1 MKNLTKVLIF
11 ICCFAIAFTAIGGSV
26 AAYVDDSEHNIVETP
41 TNKPLPED
49 VRVVWYRLNNL
60 INVEKETDKLTMN
73 FKVNSNTYKLYLVF
87 PKEGGFRLFSD
98 DAGYFEPDS
107 IKEINYSKSDDAL
120 V

>member
-49 VRVVWYRLNNL
+49 VRVVWY
-60 INVEKETDKLTMN
+60 
-73 FKVNSNTYKLYLVF
+73 
-87 PKEGGFRLFSD
+87 
-98 DAGYFEPDS
+98 
-107 IKEINYSKSDDAL
+107 
-120 V
+120 